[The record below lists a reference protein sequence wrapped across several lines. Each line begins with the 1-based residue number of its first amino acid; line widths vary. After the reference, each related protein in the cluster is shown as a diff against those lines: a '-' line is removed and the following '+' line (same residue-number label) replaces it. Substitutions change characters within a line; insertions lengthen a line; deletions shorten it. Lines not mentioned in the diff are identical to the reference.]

1 MEEKRVGGKE
11 IIKLSQIWN
20 KNLERRANLILKV
33 KALGNDFVSYH
44 HMLKYINRRSTW
56 MNFVKLSQRQGI
68 YVSMILNIIIK
79 KETNNNCMTVIGQ
92 E

>member
-1 MEEKRVGGKE
+1 
-11 IIKLSQIWN
+11 
-20 KNLERRANLILKV
+20 
-33 KALGNDFVSYH
+33 
-44 HMLKYINRRSTW
+44 